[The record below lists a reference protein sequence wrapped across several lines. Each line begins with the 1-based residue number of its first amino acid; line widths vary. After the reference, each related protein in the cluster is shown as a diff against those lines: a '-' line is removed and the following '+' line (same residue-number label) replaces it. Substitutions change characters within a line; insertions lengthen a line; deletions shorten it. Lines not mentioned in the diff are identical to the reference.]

1 MNSGW
6 WKPIITSTLI
16 KIIVMTTYIAC
27 CQVCTLPMLLILAPF
42 PAPPPPPLVFLL
54 WLAFSKIHGSRRA
67 EKTGRMLNTKPKD
80 KNGEGLGM
88 RLCQNCQHFNL

>member
-42 PAPPPPPLVFLL
+42 PDHPR
-54 WLAFSKIHGSRRA
+54 FSSSACIQY
-67 EKTGRMLNTKPKD
+67 NTQKQKSG
-80 KNGEGLGM
+80 KNGSYAEHKTEGQKWGRAGNEAISKLST
-88 RLCQNCQHFNL
+88 LQFVT